1 MTTQVLRYPYEAIT
15 DSTDY
20 LQITTSAYAPA
31 GTDLIRTN
39 LINQSDEKV
48 GSTKSESLYKQTL
61 NKTGGVILLPMPS
74 NIQDGNSV
82 SYADDSLDTLTAKL
96 FGGSETVMKTDYTG
110 SATEMITNAGNR
122 IAQAANNIVGGDSG
136 KELKEIAIKSLAA
149 QATSVFGGNVSLNQ
163 ALARENGTFLNPN
176 MELLFNGVTL
186 RSFRFSF
193 KMTPRD
199 KTESDQIKYIIRSL
213 KRNMAAKS
221 GGTFLNSPNIFEL
234 RYRQGNKDHP
244 FLHKFKPCALTDM
257 AVNYTGENVYATYG
271 DGTPISMTMD
281 LTFKELVPIY
291 DIDYVKVEGT
301 GQKRKVLDED
311 LDTTVGY

>member
-20 LQITTSAYAPA
+20 LQISISKYDPIGDKLT
-31 GTDLIRTN
+31 RTN
-39 LINQSDEKV
+39 LTNTSDTKV
-48 GSTKSESLYKQTL
+48 GGTKSKSLYTQTL

-74 NIQDGNSV
+74 NIQDGNAV
-82 SYADDSLDTLTAKL
+82 SY
-96 FGGSETVMKTDYTG
+96 
-110 SATEMITNAGNR
+110 
-122 IAQAANNIVGGDSG
+122 GDSSVDAFTAIG
-136 KELKEIAIKSLAA
+136 VKTAEGMMTQNFQGNGGISKVLENISKISLQAVSDFTDSGAQTMALKALAA
-149 QATSVFGGNVSLNQ
+149 EAVSVFGGNITANQ
-163 ALARENGTFLNPN
+163 LLARENGQILNPN

-186 RSFRFSF
+186 RTFRFSF

-199 KTESDQIKYIIRSL
+199 DKESGQIKYIIRSL

-234 RYRQGNKDHP
+234 RYRQGNDDHP

-271 DGTPISMTMD
+271 DGTPVSMTMD

-291 DIDYVKVEGT
+291 DIDYTEG
-301 GQKRKVLDED
+301 GKDDGKD
-311 LDTTVGY
+311 LDSTVGY

>member
-1 MTTQVLRYPYEAIT
+1 MSTQVLRYPYEAIT

-20 LQITTSAYAPA
+20 LQISISKYDPIGDKLT
-31 GTDLIRTN
+31 RTN
-39 LINQSDEKV
+39 LTNTSDTKV
-48 GSTKSESLYKQTL
+48 GGTKSESLYTQTL

-74 NIQDGNSV
+74 NIQDGNAV
-82 SYADDSLDTLTAKL
+82 SY
-96 FGGSETVMKTDYTG
+96 
-110 SATEMITNAGNR
+110 
-122 IAQAANNIVGGDSG
+122 GDSSVDAFTAIGAAAAG
-136 KELKEIAIKSLAA
+136 KIMSTDFVGKNSDITGGLTQIATTGIKAIKDFTDAGAKTMILKALAA
-149 QATSVFGGNVSLNQ
+149 EAVSVFGGNITANQ
-163 ALARENGTFLNPN
+163 LLARESGQILNPN

-199 KTESDQIKYIIRSL
+199 DKESEQIKYIIRSL

-221 GGTFLNSPNIFEL
+221 GGTFLGAPNIFEL
-234 RYRQGNKDHP
+234 RYRQGNNNHP

-257 AVNYTGENVYATYG
+257 VVNYTGENVYATYD

-291 DIDYVKVEGT
+291 DIDYTEG
-301 GQKRKVLDED
+301 GKDDGKD
-311 LDTTVGY
+311 LDSTVGY

>member
-1 MTTQVLRYPYEAIT
+1 MTQVLRYPYEAIT

-20 LQITTSAYAPA
+20 LQISISKYDPIGDKLT
-31 GTDLIRTN
+31 RTN
-39 LINQSDEKV
+39 LTNTSDTKV
-48 GSTKSESLYKQTL
+48 GGTKSESLYTQTL

-74 NIQDGNSV
+74 NIQDGNAV
-82 SYADDSLDTLTAKL
+82 SYGDSSVDAFTAIGAARAGNMMNTDFTNANDKKA
-96 FGGSETVMKTDYTG
+96 FDITGGLNKI
-110 SATEMITNAGNR
+110 ATEGIG
-122 IAQAANNIVGGDSG
+122 
-136 KELKEIAIKSLAA
+136 AIKDLKDAGAQKMILKALAA
-149 QATSVFGGNVSLNQ
+149 EAVSVFGGNITANQ
-163 ALARENGTFLNPN
+163 LLARESGQILNPN

-199 KTESDQIKYIIRSL
+199 DKESGQIKYIIRSL

-221 GGTFLNSPNIFEL
+221 GGEGKNTFLNSPNIFEL
-234 RYRQGNKDHP
+234 RYRQGNNDHP

-257 AVNYTGENVYATYG
+257 AVNYTGENVYATYS

-291 DIDYVKVEGT
+291 DLDY
-301 GQKRKVLDED
+301 ED
-311 LDTTVGY
+311 SDTTVGY